1 MKNLSKVF
9 VLMLLA
15 VGLSAQKFPDS
26 LTFGLKLDVQYSK
39 RYESFVVSPYLN
51 NIEAD
56 SALYEYNLN
65 SKFTKMEEY
74 WINYEW
80 IVIPNKTPLGTTYLF
95 KKLGEYER

>member
-1 MKNLSKVF
+1 MKKLF
-9 VLMLLA
+9 ILFLFM
-15 VGLSAQKFPDS
+15 VGVSSLPAQKFPDS